1 MATAIVLIDGNNF
14 YASCEA
20 VLDPGVIGRPLVVL
34 SNNDGCIV
42 SRSAEARALGIPMG
56 APYFRVQRQLQQHQV
71 IVRSSNYGLYADMS
85 QRLMATLEPWV
96 EELEVYSIDEAF
108 GRLRR
113 PPAQAG
119 ERDNLGGD
127 RAGPDL
133 TAWGLALRQRV
144 RRDLGLPVAIGIAP
158 TKVLAKLANRIA
170 KQDPQYRQQ
179 GVFDLAAVAD
189 PDPWLE
195 AVAIEEVWG
204 IGRQLSRWC
213 RLRGIANA
221 RQLRDMPPGEL
232 RRRCGVV
239 GLRLQLELRGS
250 SCLPLVEAAPAKQET
265 CVSRSF
271 STPITT
277 RDELREAVATYL
289 SRAAEKLR
297 RQQQRAGAITV
308 FVRSSPFDG
317 TAFYSNAATVV
328 LPLASQDTA
337 VLLKAAL
344 PLTDQ
349 LFRPHKPLRKAGVL
363 LQGLQPETLLQH
375 HLLAPL
381 STEEQARREALMA
394 AVDGLNRRFGRGTL
408 QWAACGLS
416 PAWTMRRSR
425 LSRAATTRLSDVPVA
440 RA

>member
-56 APYFRVQRQLQQHQV
+56 APYFQVQRQLQQHQV

-119 ERDNLGGD
+119 ERDNLGGG

-277 RDELREAVATYL
+277 RAELREAVATYL

-425 LSRAATTRLSDVPVA
+425 LSRAATTRLSDVPVV